1 MADTSAAMVNPPRRR
16 SIFKRLDEL
25 ALPPLGRSLCQ
36 SDIDDAVAEAI
47 RQKLQKWARQPSP
60 GGRGST
66 RNAAG

>member
-1 MADTSAAMVNPPRRR
+1 MPAKIAPHRKR
-16 SIFKRLDEL
+16 SIFERLDEL
-25 ALPPLGRSLCQ
+25 ALPPLGRSLRQ